1 MNYKNPELS
10 VKERVEDLLARMTL
24 EEKVAQCVQI
34 YIPPE
39 NRETIVERIRATGL
53 GSRILSAEPLG
64 GSVSQRTAGIADLN
78 EIQRVAVEES
88 RLGIPILNG
97 MDVIHG
103 MHTVFPIPLAMAATF
118 DPAALEEA
126 CAIAAAETEC
136 MGIHWT
142 FAPMMDIARDP
153 RWGRIIEG
161 FGEDPYLASKMA
173 AAAVHGFQGELDERG
188 YFKHG
193 RILAC
198 AKHYV
203 GYGAAEG
210 GRDYN
215 TGEIS
220 DHTLRNIYLPPFKA
234 AVEAGVGTVMSAFHD
249 LNGEP
254 ASGSH
259 YLLTDILKDEFDFKG
274 FVISDWSSVGELI
287 NHRVVSAERDAAR
300 LAFEAGVEMEMI
312 SECYTHHLGELVQ
325 AGEISQ
331 ERLDD
336 AVRRVLEVKFRLG
349 LFDRP
354 YADTSRQLEQL
365 PLEQYQAAARRMAA
379 RSMVL
384 LKNNGLLPLKPDAGR
399 IAVIGPYANERRTM
413 LGSWVNDILADQP
426 QTLADAMKAAC
437 PGARILTADSGLYDE
452 MLMAAADA
460 DVVVLALGES
470 HARNGEYNSV
480 ASIELPAGQQEL
492 LDEVAGLGK
501 PLAVV
506 VFAGRPVALTRMV
519 PQVDSLLLAWHPG
532 SMGAEATT
540 DVLLGKANPGGR
552 LPVSLPRAE
561 GQIPVHYNHNST
573 GRFNPRYLDLPVTPL
588 FPFGFGLSY
597 SSFAVDGLDVQP
609 HEIHPDQK
617 VRVSVSV
624 TNNNGSEGEQ
634 VVQCYVQDCVSRLTR
649 PVRELKGFERV
660 NLKPGESRRVTF
672 ELGAAELSYYGP
684 GGQWVLEPGE
694 FKVWVGGDS
703 TANLE
708 GSFLVV

>member
-1 MNYKNPELS
+1 MKYKDPNIS
-10 VKERVEDLLARMTL
+10 VEERVEDLLARMTL
-24 EEKVAQCVQI
+24 EEKIAQCAQI
-34 YIPPE
+34 YIPLE
-39 NRETIVERIRATGL
+39 DREEILQRIRATGL
-53 GSRILSAEPLG
+53 GSRILSAVPLA
-64 GSVSQRTAGIADLN
+64 GSVTQRTAGIADLN
-78 EIQRVAVEES
+78 EVQRIAVEES
-88 RLGIPILNG
+88 RLGIPILSG

-103 MHTVFPIPLAMAATF
+103 QHTVFPIPLAMASSF

-126 CAIAAAETEC
+126 CTIAAAETAS

-161 FGEDPYLASKMA
+161 YGEDPYLGSKMA
-173 AAAVHGFQGELDERG
+173 AAAVRGFQGGQDELG
-188 YFKHG
+188 YFKPG

-215 TGEIS
+215 TTEIT

-234 AVEAGVGTVMSAFHD
+234 AVQAGVGTVMSAFHD

-259 YLLTDILKDEFDFKG
+259 YLLTDILKDEFG
-274 FVISDWSSVGELI
+274 FEGFIISDWSSVGELI
-287 NHRVVSAERDAAR
+287 NHRVAADEREAAR
-300 LAFEAGVEMEMI
+300 IAFSAGLDMEMA
-312 SECYTHHLGELVQ
+312 SECYTHHLAELVQ
-325 AGEISQ
+325 AGEISP

-336 AVRRVLEVKFRLG
+336 AVRRVLAVKFRLG

-365 PLEQYQAAARRMAA
+365 PLETYKAVARRAAA

-384 LKNNGLLPLKPDAGR
+384 LKNNGLLPLETDAHR
-399 IAVIGPYANERRTM
+399 VAVIGPYAHERRTM
-413 LGSWVNDILADQP
+413 LGSWVNDILADEP
-426 QTLADAMKAAC
+426 GTLAEALRAAL
-437 PGARILTADSGLYDE
+437 PDTKILTARSSLYDE
-452 MLMAAADA
+452 MLMAAAEA

-470 HARNGEYNSV
+470 HARNGEYNCV
-480 ASIELPAGQQEL
+480 ASIDLPAGQQAL
-492 LDEVAGLGK
+492 FDAVAGLGK

-506 VFAGRPVALTRMV
+506 VYTGRPLALTRIES
-519 PQVDSLLLAWHPG
+519 QADALLLAWHPG
-532 SMGAEATT
+532 SLGAEATV
-540 DVLLGKANPGGR
+540 DVLLGTVNPGGK
-552 LPVSLPRAE
+552 LPVSFPRSE

-573 GRFNPRYLDLPVTPL
+573 GRFNPRYLDMPVTPH

-597 SSFAVDGLDVQP
+597 TRFAIDRLEVQP
-609 HEIHPDQK
+609 QVVQPGGK
-617 VRVSVSV
+617 VRVSVTV
-624 TNNNGSEGEQ
+624 TNTGGCDGEE

-660 NLKPGESRRVTF
+660 ALKPGESRRVAF
-672 ELGAAELSYYGP
+672 DLGAEELSYYGP
-684 GGQWVLEPGE
+684 GGKWVLEPGD
-694 FKVWVGGDS
+694 FKVWVGNDS
-703 TANLE
+703 NASLE
-708 GSFLVV
+708 GSFSVI